1 MNALRL
7 SIAIVLVTILGWRP
21 ASADDGGSGYSRYG
35 IGDLLY
41 YTAVGDLGMANTGL
55 ALLSPVALTSL
66 NPASW
71 TQVNRARLSLSTL
84 TEEFYATDSYGSVHL
99 GGTHFAGA
107 IFALPLVTSYGI
119 TLTAGV
125 SPYSRVNYNIQM
137 PTTQGGFQYTL
148 TYLGE
153 GGLSRGH
160 VGISGIIGST
170 LSVGAKLDYYTG
182 TIQHNVEQ
190 KFAGTDFTT
199 AGVDRF
205 TRMDGVGAT
214 FGFVYSGLRSLFGLP
229 EHQLLSIGGVLS
241 TPVTLTA
248 VEERYYAYTT
258 TFTSNDTLIG
268 AEGQFRVPI
277 SYALGLAWQSEHVTV
292 ATDFAAQRWSDATAN
307 GAPVANVRDSY
318 RWSAGAE
325 FIPKRESSAPF
336 FQRLAYHGGVYYDA
350 TYYDIG
356 GTAINEMGVAAGAA
370 LPVFGESRLALGLSY
385 AVRGTTDQQ
394 LQKDK
399 ILRISLTLNVGEV
412 WFSKPPEE

>member
-1 MNALRL
+1 MSAFRRLLVVLILALP
-7 SIAIVLVTILGWRP
+7 GWRN
-21 ASADDGGSGYSRYG
+21 AVADDGGSGYSRYG
-35 IGDLLY
+35 IGDLQY

-55 ALLSPVALTSL
+55 ALLSPVSLTSL

-71 TQVNRARLSLSTL
+71 TQVNRARLALSTL
-84 TEEFYATDSYGSVHL
+84 TEEFYATDTYGSVHL

-107 IFALPLVTSYGI
+107 IFALPLVASSGI
-119 TLTAGV
+119 TLTAGI
-125 SPYSRVNYNIQM
+125 SPYSRVNYNTQM

-148 TYLGE
+148 TYVGE

-160 VGISGIIGST
+160 IGLSGNIGST
-170 LSVGAKLDYYTG
+170 LSLGAKLDYYTG
-182 TIQHNVEQ
+182 TLHHNVEQ

-199 AGVDRF
+199 SGVDRT

-214 FGFVYSGLRSLFGLP
+214 FGFVYSGLRSLLGLP
-229 EHQLLSIGGVLS
+229 DRQLLSVGGVLS

-258 TFTSNDTLIG
+258 TFTSYDTLIG
-268 AEGQFRVPI
+268 ADGQFRIPI
-277 SYALGLAWQSEHVTV
+277 SYAIGLAWQSEHLTV
-292 ATDFAAQRWSDATAN
+292 ATDFAGQRWSDATSN
-307 GAPVANVRDSY
+307 GAPVTNVRDSY
-318 RWSAGAE
+318 RWSAGVE

-350 TYYDIG
+350 TYYNVG

-370 LPVFGESRLALGLSY
+370 MSVFGESRFALGLSY
-385 AVRGTTDQQ
+385 ALRGTTDQQ

-399 ILRISLTLNVGEV
+399 ILRISLALNVGEV